1 MATTAFRPTTNLLP
15 EVIKNLMII
24 NGLVFL
30 AQMILEAGGSGVF
43 STIDLWFALW
53 PIGGPEAVQF
63 SDGVVQFG
71 TFQPWQ
77 VVTTAFLHGGF
88 THILFNMYALFLF
101 GSAVERT
108 LGTKRFAILY
118 GAAVLGASLIQLAV
132 ISAPYL
138 TSLPDPPF
146 PIPTVGAS
154 GGVMGVVA
162 ACAVLFPRSEIY
174 IIPFPF
180 PIQMRWMALGY
191 VALDLFG
198 GFGARDTGIA
208 HFAHLG
214 GFAAGALAILYWRGK
229 LPVRPRARLT

>member
-1 MATTAFRPTTNLLP
+1 MATTAFRPTTDLLP
-15 EVIKNLMII
+15 EVIKNLMIL

-30 AQMILEAGGSGVF
+30 AQMIVEARGGAVF
-43 STIDLWFALW
+43 SPIDLWFALW

-63 SDGVVQFG
+63 ADGVVQFG

-77 VVTTAFLHGGF
+77 LVTTAFLHGGVM
-88 THILFNMYALFLF
+88 HILFNLYALFLF

-108 LGTKRFAILY
+108 LGAGRFVALY
-118 GAAVLGASLIQLAV
+118 GAAVLGASLLQLAV
-132 ISAPYL
+132 TSAPYL
-138 TSLPDPPF
+138 TGLPEPPF
-146 PIPTVGAS
+146 PVPTVGAS

-162 ACAVLFPRSEIY
+162 ACAMLFPRSEIY
-174 IIPFPF
+174 IIPIPF

-198 GFGARDTGIA
+198 GFGARDTGVA

-214 GFAAGALAILYWRGK
+214 GFAAGAIAILYWRGK
-229 LPVRPRARLT
+229 LPVRPKARLT